1 MSQENLKIVRRAWD
15 AFGKHGVDAVLGFY
29 AEDCV
34 CEQVPEMPDRV
45 SLKGR
50 EGVRQRLARFA
61 DFWEDFAIEPVEL
74 IDAGEDVVITV
85 ARVRGRGKD
94 SGIPIEAPAA
104 FVQELRDGQVIRDR
118 VFLSKA
124 EALEAAGLR
133 E

>member
-1 MSQENLKIVRRAWD
+1 MSHENLEVARRAWD
-15 AFGKHGVDAVLGFY
+15 AFGKEGVDAALGFY

-34 CEQVPEMPDRV
+34 CEEVPEQPDRI
-45 SLKGR
+45 SHRGR
-50 EGVRQRLARFA
+50 EGVRQRLERFA

-74 IDAGEDVVITV
+74 IDAGEDVVVTV

-104 FVQELRDGQVIRDR
+104 FVQEFRDGQVIRDR

-124 EALEAAGLR
+124 EALEAAGLGK
-133 E
+133 